1 MAVNQI
7 AVFKKKKK
15 GRLHRFA
22 KTLSDGN
29 VNIEHM
35 VIAESTDYGIV
46 RAITNNNEKAVELL
60 KANGYTVSSMNI
72 LGVEVSNNPGEF
84 TKTLKILADNDI
96 NIEYMYSYPGKD
108 KATIL
113 LRVNE
118 YEKALKALTE
128 NGVKTL

>member
-7 AVFKKKKK
+7 AVFIENKK

-60 KANGYTVSSMNI
+60 KANGYTVSSMDI

-96 NIEYMYSYPGKD
+96 NIEYMYS
-108 KATIL
+108 
-113 LRVNE
+113 
-118 YEKALKALTE
+118 
-128 NGVKTL
+128 